1 MGIWIV
7 VIAALLAAMGL
18 SGRFT
23 ARHATERGRSRQ
35 AWFILGALLFPLF
48 PLPQL
53 LLQLLPRKL
62 PS

>member
-7 VIAALLAAMGL
+7 VVLALLAAMAL

-23 ARHATERGRSRQ
+23 ARYATERGRSKR

-48 PLPQL
+48 PLPQMV
-53 LLQLLPRKL
+53 LQLLPRK
-62 PS
+62 